1 MERKLGIGIVGCGG
15 IANAKHI
22 PNLLKD
28 SRIEI
33 KGLFDGVAPDRA
45 SEMIRKF
52 SLRNCKA
59 YPSFEA
65 LVEQTDIDIIHVCT
79 PNDSHAPLTIKA
91 LNAGKHVMCEKPMA
105 QTLEQAEQMLAAAKL
120 SGKKLTIA
128 ANNRFR
134 EDSWHL
140 KKLCLQNELGHI
152 YYAKAHA
159 VRRRGVPL
167 WGSFINKEVQGGGP
181 VIDIG
186 THALDMALWFMN
198 NYEPASV
205 TAKTYNLLAQETSPA
220 NPYGNWKS
228 SDFTVEDMGVALI
241 IMKNGASILLE
252 SSWALN
258 IRDEKAGRVTLCGT
272 KAGADMDTGLV
283 LNGEENGKLYDRT
296 IMLNP
301 PSIPFYTPPAVSG
314 PEREIQ
320 TWISSVLNN
329 TEPVV
334 TPEQMLQVM
343 KIISAVYESAE
354 SGKTVYF

>member
-1 MERKLGIGIVGCGG
+1 
-15 IANAKHI
+15 
-22 PNLLKD
+22 
-28 SRIEI
+28 
-33 KGLFDGVAPDRA
+33 
-45 SEMIRKF
+45 
-52 SLRNCKA
+52 
-59 YPSFEA
+59 
-65 LVEQTDIDIIHVCT
+65 
-79 PNDSHAPLTIKA
+79 
-91 LNAGKHVMCEKPMA
+91 MCEKPMA
-105 QTLEQAEQMLAAAKL
+105 QTPEQAEQMLEAAK
-120 SGKKLTIA
+120 STGKKLTIS

-140 KKLCLQNELGHI
+140 KKLCMQNALGHI

-159 VRRRGVPL
+159 LRRRGVPL
-167 WGSFINKEVQGGGP
+167 WGSFLNKDIQGGGP

-198 NYEPASV
+198 NYQPASV

-228 SDFTVEDMGVALI
+228 SGFTVEDMGVAFI
-241 IMKNGASILLE
+241 IMKNGASVFLE

-296 IMLNP
+296 VILNP
-301 PSIPFYTPPAVSG
+301 PSIPFYTPPVVSG
-314 PEREIQ
+314 PELEIQ
-320 TWISSVLNN
+320 TWISSIINN

-334 TPEQMLQVM
+334 TPEQMLSVM
-343 KIISAVYESAE
+343 KIISAIYDSAE